1 MINCAVY
8 FLQLFNIYY
17 VYCCN
22 FFIKSRADKPIT
34 SVPPLRESIA
44 QLLLRTAKLFYFNTT
59 TQVKDGRKV
68 AQITDCGQQKSNVT
82 LSKPADES
90 ESSIFDT
97 NLSVIYI
104 R

>member
-1 MINCAVY
+1 
-8 FLQLFNIYY
+8 
-17 VYCCN
+17 
-22 FFIKSRADKPIT
+22 
-34 SVPPLRESIA
+34 
-44 QLLLRTAKLFYFNTT
+44 
-59 TQVKDGRKV
+59 VKDGRKV

-104 R
+104 RE